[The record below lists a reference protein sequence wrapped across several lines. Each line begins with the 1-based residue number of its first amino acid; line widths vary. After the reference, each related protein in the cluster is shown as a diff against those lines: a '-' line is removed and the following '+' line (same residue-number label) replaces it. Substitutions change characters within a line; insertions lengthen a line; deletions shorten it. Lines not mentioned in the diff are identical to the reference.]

1 MVNKSGKQ
9 KKQKEGGGW
18 KEFWG
23 FFRKV
28 KLSWGWIMLSL
39 VISIAYYAVVSFI
52 PGSTAALYAGDS
64 AWRPSWGWLSIIWQ
78 CWRCHW

>member
-9 KKQKEGGGW
+9 QKEGGGW

-28 KLSWGWIMLSL
+28 RLSWGWIMLSL

-52 PGSTAALYAGDS
+52 PGSTAALYAGDFS
-64 AWRPSWGWLSIIWQ
+64 MAAIMGLVINNLEIGRA
-78 CWRCHW
+78 HV